1 MHPLNRYRHPPD
13 FSSLAKSY
21 PPLEEYVQNT
31 DHGSII
37 DFHDSASLRTL
48 TEALLHNDWQ
58 YVISIRED
66 RLCPTIANRLDY
78 LLRVLELENYLPS
91 THSSPLRV
99 VDIGTGHVAIY
110 PLILHR
116 LRPQAKI
123 YGTEVDS
130 VSFEHA
136 SETLRKNEIE
146 GSVKLMLRNEKD
158 MILPLNE
165 IGEVDFIICNPPF
178 FGSMNEMEE
187 GQAMKKLG
195 AYGAPTGAQV
205 ELITPGGEV
214 EFVRRMIDESLQFGE
229 KCSWY
234 TSLIG
239 KYSSLSPLV
248 SHLRSQGCTNYL
260 VQSFKPS
267 RTVRWILAW
276 SHTRIRLPD
285 SITRPSHLIG
295 GTSFTRLL
303 PLSNTFSHVPRPPI
317 PIYELRERVMIVLR
331 DIHLLEVPELSYD
344 HTQRK
349 SETNLSVSTK
359 NLNFTFIH
367 SGNEVNDMRS
377 KDSTRGRDQMDQ
389 EVRTRDRSSNWEIE
403 EIVLE
408 PRINTWSR
416 HARRHGVTNST
427 EVTEPLF
434 RARLIFESS
443 PRSDTEEITQVRNT
457 NGGLR
462 TEEITRVRSTGS
474 GLRLEWLE
482 GRDRTIVESLW
493 KFILSKAQLLR
504 SADSPQSAPQ

>member
-21 PPLEEYVQNT
+21 PPLKQYVQNT

-58 YVISIRED
+58 YVISIRKD

-78 LLRVLELENYLPS
+78 LLRILELERYLPL
-91 THSSPLRV
+91 THPGPLRV

-110 PLILHR
+110 PLLLHR

-123 YGTEVDS
+123 YGTEIDS

-165 IGEVDFIICNPPF
+165 IGEVDFMICNPPF

-187 GQAMKKLG
+187 GQAMKKSG
-195 AYGAPTGAQV
+195 AYGAATGAQV

-248 SHLRSQGCTNYL
+248 NHLRSQGCTNYL

-267 RTVRWILAW
+267 HTVRWILAW
-276 SHTRIRLPD
+276 SYTRIRLPD
-285 SITRPSHLIG
+285 SLTRPRHLIG

-303 PLSNTFSHVPRPPI
+303 PLSTTFSHISHPPI
-317 PIYELRERVMIVLR
+317 PIYELRKRVMIVLR

-349 SETNLSVSTK
+349 SETNL
-359 NLNFTFIH
+359 L
-367 SGNEVNDMRS
+367 
-377 KDSTRGRDQMDQ
+377 
-389 EVRTRDRSSNWEIE
+389 SNWEIE

-427 EVTEPLF
+427 EMTEPLF

-443 PRSDTEEITQVRNT
+443 PRSGR
-457 NGGLR
+457 
-462 TEEITRVRSTGS
+462 TGS

-482 GRDRTIVESLW
+482 GRDRTIVEGLW
-493 KFILSKAQLLR
+493 KYILNKAQLLR
-504 SADSPQSAPQ
+504 SADPPQSAPQ